1 MQALSKAGH
10 CVAVVPSFAECQPRG
25 TQQIIFQ
32 KKNFVE
38 KSRQVT
44 PPVSRLL
51 AFAECWHGT
60 RQSLGRAPATWH
72 STKTVFAD

>member
-1 MQALSKAGH
+1 LSKKQKKKLKKIKSQLCRVQALSKAGH

-51 AFAECWHGT
+51 AFAEC
-60 RQSLGRAPATWH
+60 
-72 STKTVFAD
+72 